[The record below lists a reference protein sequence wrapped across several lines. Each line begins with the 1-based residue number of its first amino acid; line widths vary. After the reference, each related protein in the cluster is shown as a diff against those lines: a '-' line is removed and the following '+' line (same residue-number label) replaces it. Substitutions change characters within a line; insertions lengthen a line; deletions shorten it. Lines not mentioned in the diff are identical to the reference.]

1 MLCCIVTFD
10 DARHPRGTLHT
21 EGGGMRTTLMAGA
34 LSAGL
39 AFGGS
44 VQAHELDVH
53 EGHCGYSTDYNV
65 QVLPEGI
72 AFHRDDG
79 QPADVFMH
87 EGRLRVNGRDVAV
100 NGDDAVRLRNYE
112 QQVRQLLPEVTVI
125 AREGVNIGFGAI
137 RTVLMTFAENDD
149 ERHRMV
155 GRLDENHREA
165 LARIDD
171 GLGKG
176 IWKATDMER
185 VVEKSIET
193 SVSDLVAKV
202 AGEAVE
208 AALTGDRDKVA
219 ALEERANSLDKSLDR
234 EVNKRSEALGQRAD
248 ALCPRLG
255 ALNTLQHQFQ
265 FRLQDGSRL
274 QLLAYD
280 QDNKKLIT
288 ATDSAARR

>member
-1 MLCCIVTFD
+1 
-10 DARHPRGTLHT
+10 
-21 EGGGMRTTLMAGA
+21 MRTTLMAGA